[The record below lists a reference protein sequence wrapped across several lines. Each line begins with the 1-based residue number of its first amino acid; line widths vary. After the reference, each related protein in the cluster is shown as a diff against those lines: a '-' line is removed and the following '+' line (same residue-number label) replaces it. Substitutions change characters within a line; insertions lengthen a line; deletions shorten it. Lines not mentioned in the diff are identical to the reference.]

1 MGHYERDRNYLD
13 AERCFQVADLMASI
27 AVAPAAATPKYTF
40 YVDSEETVVGRDPE
54 YADMDN
60 PRGEIYAVR
69 YFMVA
74 ATEAGRLYRWGWE
87 RTEAK
92 AEQMFQ
98 LFAPAVS
105 EWPLWRCMYGSEA
118 YEQDDCE
125 RDTLRWELE
134 TDLGPDWRNHPHV
147 SCELAMSL

>member
-1 MGHYERDRNYLD
+1 MGHYERDLNYLA
-13 AERCFQVADLMASI
+13 AERHCQVGELI
-27 AVAPAAATPKYTF
+27 AATTVVKTPKAVKYTF
-40 YVDSEETVVGRDPE
+40 YVDSEETVIGRDPE

-92 AEQMFQ
+92 AEEVFQ

-105 EWPLWRCMYGSEA
+105 EWPLWRCVYGSEA

-125 RDTLRWELE
+125 RDQLRFELE
-134 TDLGPDWRNHPHV
+134 TDLGSDWRNHPHV
-147 SCELAMSL
+147 SRELAMSL

>member
-13 AERCFQVADLMASI
+13 AERHFQVADLMASI
-27 AVAPAAATPKYTF
+27 AVAPAPKTPKYTF

-74 ATEAGRLYRWGWE
+74 ATEAGRLYRWAWE

-92 AEQMFQ
+92 AEQVFQ
-98 LFAPAVS
+98 LFAPAVE

-125 RDTLRWELE
+125 RDTIRWELE
-134 TDLGPDWRNHPHV
+134 DALGPDYQHHPHFTAAM
-147 SCELAMSL
+147 AMSL